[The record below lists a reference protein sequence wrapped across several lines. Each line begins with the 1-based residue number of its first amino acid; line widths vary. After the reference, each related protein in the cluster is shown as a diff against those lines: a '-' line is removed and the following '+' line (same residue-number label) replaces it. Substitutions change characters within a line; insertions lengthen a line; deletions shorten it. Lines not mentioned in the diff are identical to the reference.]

1 MKDFEV
7 KDRITPT
14 TELVSPTNQKKEKKY
29 LGSVK
34 FHKGLIV
41 FEVNV
46 QTLEILP
53 AQVNEVPVVGKN
65 GAISNRHIVITKP
78 GCVYVQAI
86 NKANALRKAQKHI
99 KKHFAI
105 SHAQ

>member
-7 KDRITPT
+7 KEPVTPT
-14 TELVSPTNQKKEKKY
+14 TQLVAPVQQKKEKKY
-29 LGSVK
+29 VGSVK
-34 FHKGLIV
+34 RHKGLTI

-46 QTLEILP
+46 QTLEIVP
-53 AQVNEVPVVGKN
+53 AQVNEVPVVDKKGVV
-65 GAISNRHIVITKP
+65 SNRHIVITKP

-99 KKHFAI
+99 EKHFVKK
-105 SHAQ
+105 